1 MRIFAVVFML
11 PVLGLGPWQGVAAE
25 PNLEDTMSAE
35 VIKRKQEAEAL
46 TPLIAES
53 ERLRQRGNYEEAFQK
68 LEGPWRNLPEALKN
82 TPPGKKA
89 LKEMTQ
95 CRLGMAERDAQGN
108 QWNQVR
114 ESSGW
119 VLAHDPGNAEA
130 AELFR
135 QSDEILRRGAVK
147 GEVINPALTP
157 KFFDRLA
164 SVQDNLKSAQA
175 YRETGQLDKAEE
187 SYEQVLAADPFN
199 EVALEGIRKIYHER
213 ALVAESSR
221 KLTAVEAQRQVREAF
236 NNIYPSK
243 TGGPGSARVA
253 GPITKSASADLEKRL
268 NDITLRSDLNFKDAS
283 LEDVRRALVA
293 YVRDAEPNA
302 KINFIVDAEIGTTQ
316 SVNLRLRKD
325 IPIAEV
331 LRYVCRIAGVRTRLS
346 ENTVTFVSTVQRS
359 EDLVPQT
366 FTVSR
371 SFFRSSE
378 AISRDTTD
386 TGRRGV
392 PGTVEKDG
400 GAEVRNEQ
408 ARLMELGVKFSEG
421 AYALYNA
428 NTAQLKVVNTPEML
442 DLIGQL
448 ISAAQEETLMIRAT
462 VRLIEINQADL
473 DSITV
478 NTTLGGSAAQVLSP
492 LPISFTTNNTGP
504 INSSLPGVQV
514 QMNQMQGVGMLPN
527 NTLQSFLQP
536 NVLAGTNQGSTYALN
551 TMSIDGTILN
561 GMQYRTLITAISQKN
576 SANVL
581 ASPSLVLKRGQAGKM
596 SVAQK
601 FQYVTEYNEPN
612 SSITRFIP
620 FGGAGGIG
628 GVVTPVPG
636 PETVLGSFPSQ
647 LSDPEAIGVEMEVE
661 ADVTANNSRVSLK
674 LKPTFRD
681 FEGFIN
687 YGTVINSAY
696 AIRYFSTVIPIL
708 TNNIQQPVFIV
719 RELSLPP
726 IEVSDGY
733 TLLLGGLLREDI
745 QTVDEKVPLLGD
757 FPVVGAAFRGKT
769 QQALKK
775 NTLIFVT
782 PRILGMDGEAL
793 NPTAGEP
800 TTAAVES
807 PL

>member
-1 MRIFAVVFML
+1 MRISAAIIL
-11 PVLGLGPWQGVAAE
+11 LAACGTGVAWVKA
-25 PNLEDTMSAE
+25 AE
-35 VIKRKQEAEAL
+35 VDLENAMSSEVMRRKQEAETL
-46 TPLIAES
+46 SPLIVES
-53 ERLRQRGNYEEAFQK
+53 SRLRQQGNYTEAFRKLEEA
-68 LEGPWRNLPEALKN
+68 WRDFPDALKK
-82 TPPGKKA
+82 TPTGNRA
-89 LKEMTQ
+89 LNELTQ
-95 CRLGMAERDAQGN
+95 CRLGMAEQAAQAN

-114 ESSGW
+114 DSSSW
-119 VLAHDPGNAEA
+119 ILAQDPTNAQA
-130 AELFR
+130 TELFR
-135 QSDEILRRGAVK
+135 QSDEILRRGAGK
-147 GEVINPALTP
+147 GEPINPALTP
-157 KFFDRLA
+157 KFFDQLNT
-164 SVQDNLKSAQA
+164 VQDGLKTAQA
-175 YRETGQLDKAEE
+175 FRETGQLDKAEE
-187 SYEQVLAADPFN
+187 SYEQVLSADPFN

-213 ALVAESSR
+213 SLVAESSR
-221 KLTAVEAQRQVREAF
+221 KLSVVEAQRQVREAF
-236 NNIYPSK
+236 NVIYPK
-243 TGGPGSARVA
+243 KAIAAGGATVD
-253 GPITKSASADLEKRL
+253 GPITTSISGELEKNL
-268 NDITLRSDLNFKDAS
+268 KKIKLLSDLDFREAS
-283 LEDVRRALVA
+283 LDDIRKALVV

-302 KINFIVDAEIGTTQ
+302 KISFIVDAGIGTTQ
-316 SVNLRLRKD
+316 PVSLRLKKG
-325 IPIAEV
+325 ISVSEV
-331 LRYVCRIAGVRTRLS
+331 IRYVCKIAGVRTRLS
-346 ENTVTFVSTVQRS
+346 ENTVTFVAMVEQSN
-359 EDLVPQT
+359 DLIPQT

-371 SFFRSSE
+371 SFFGN
-378 AISRDTTD
+378 
-386 TGRRGV
+386 TGVVGKESAEPEKRGRQ
-392 PGTVEKDG
+392 GTVEKG
-400 GAEVRNEQ
+400 GAGEVRNEQ
-408 ARLMELGVKFSEG
+408 ARLMELGVKFPEG
-421 AYALYNA
+421 AFALYNGS
-428 NTAQLKVVNTPEML
+428 TGQLKVLNTPEML

-448 ISAAQEETLMIRAT
+448 ISAAEEETLMIRTT

-492 LPISFTTNNTGP
+492 LPISFTTNNAGP

-536 NVLAGTNQGSTYALN
+536 NVLAGTNQASSYALN

-581 ASPSLVLKRGQAGKM
+581 ASPSVVLKRGQSGKI
-596 SVAQK
+596 SVAQM
-601 FQYVTEYNEPN
+601 FQYVTEYNDPQ
-612 SSITRFIP
+612 SSVTRFIP
-620 FGGAGGIG
+620 SGAASQGGI
-628 GVVTPVPG
+628 VTPIPG

-647 LSDPEAIGVEMEVE
+647 ISDPQAIGVEMEVE
-661 ADVTANNSRVSLK
+661 PDVTPDNRRVSLK
-674 LKPTFRD
+674 LKPRFQD

-687 YGTVINSAY
+687 YGTVISSAY
-696 AIRYFSTVIPIL
+696 AFRYFGTEIPIL

-793 NPTAGEP
+793 NPAAGEP
-800 TTAAVES
+800 ATAAVES